1 MTDIIY
7 TGTSLLAID
16 VGHANTRAFLFD
28 DVDGTYR
35 LIAVGTAQTT
45 LAAPYRDAS
54 EGVQLALEQVQ
65 EMTGRILFHV
75 DSGVITPTDREGNGV
90 DAVAVTVSAGQPLRT
105 IAVGLLEDISLE
117 STQNLLAS
125 TYAQVLGTIGMN
137 DRRKLE
143 ERIDVILKAHPDL
156 IVISGGTEEGASKSV
171 NKLVESIGLACY
183 LMPEG
188 QRPQILY
195 AGNSAV
201 AEDVQADLGG
211 ITTVDIAPN
220 VRPSL
225 DGEQLAPAQGYLRE
239 MYRKIRVRD
248 NAPFNELSNWSSG
261 RLMPSTQG
269 FARIIRF
276 FSKSYP
282 PNKGVLGVDVGA
294 GATTIAA
301 AFGGT
306 LNHRVFPDLGLG
318 TVLPNLLEHT
328 KLGDIARWITSPIP
342 NSEIQAYIQY
352 KSAYPNSLPMTA
364 VEMEIE
370 QALAREIMRAAVR
383 FSQPYFAPNAPRS
396 AENYLPWF
404 EPVVAS
410 GSVLANAPSR
420 AQALLMLLD
429 GLELTGVT
437 TIVLDMFN
445 LVSALGAA
453 SELNPLMAVQVI
465 GSGALLNLATVIAPI
480 SSARPGTPILRLR
493 VAYESGE
500 EKKMEIKQGTLEKI
514 PLLAG
519 GEIKLSLQPLNRADI
534 GMGRPGL
541 GGSINLKMAGDLGL
555 VIDAR
560 GRPLRLP
567 NDHGQRQELIK
578 QWLKVLES

>member
-1 MTDIIY
+1 MTDTVY

-16 VGHANTRAFLFD
+16 VGHVNTRAFLFD

-45 LAAPYRDAS
+45 LTAPYRDAS

-75 DSGVITPTDREGNGV
+75 DTGVIIPTDREGNGV

-117 STQNLLAS
+117 STQNLLAG

-156 IVISGGTEEGASKSV
+156 IVISGGTEAGASKSV
-171 NKLVESIGLACY
+171 SKLIESIGLACY

-188 QRPQILY
+188 QRPKILF
-195 AGNSAV
+195 AGNSQV

-211 ITTVDIAPN
+211 ITTVDVAPN
-220 VRPSL
+220 VRPAL
-225 DGEQLAPAQGYLRE
+225 DSEQLAPAQGYLRE
-239 MYRKIRVRD
+239 MYRKIRVQD
-248 NAPFNELSNWSSG
+248 NAPLNELSNWSGG

-294 GATTIAA
+294 GSTTIAA

-306 LNHRVFPDLGLG
+306 LTHRVFPDLGLG
-318 TVLPNLLEHT
+318 TVLPRLLEHT
-328 KLGDIARWITSPIP
+328 KLGDIARWTTSSIS
-342 NSEIQAYIQY
+342 NNQIQAYIQY
-352 KSAYPNSLPMTA
+352 KSAHPNSLPMSA
-364 VEMEIE
+364 EEMEIE
-370 QALAREIMRAAVR
+370 QALAREMLRAAVR
-383 FSQPYFAPNAPRS
+383 LSQPYFASHAPRS
-396 AENYLPWF
+396 SGNFLPWF

-410 GSVLANAPSR
+410 GSVLTNAPSR
-420 AQALLMLLD
+420 AHTLLMLLD

-437 TIVLDMFN
+437 TVVLDMFN
-445 LVSALGAA
+445 LVSSLGAA

-465 GSGALLNLATVIAPI
+465 GSGALLNTATVIAPI
-480 SSARPGTPILRLR
+480 ASARPGTPILRLR
-493 VAYESGE
+493 VTYESGE

-514 PLLAG
+514 SLLTS

-567 NDHGQRQELIK
+567 SDAGQRQELMK